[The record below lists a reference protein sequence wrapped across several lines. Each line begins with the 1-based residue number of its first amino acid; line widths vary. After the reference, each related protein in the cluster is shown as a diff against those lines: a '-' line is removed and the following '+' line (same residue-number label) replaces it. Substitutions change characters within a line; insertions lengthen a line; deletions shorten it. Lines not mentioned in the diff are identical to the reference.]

1 MSDFIFSHLKRP
13 CYQNLSN
20 FSGCSLV
27 VCRSDFVL
35 DTSLPKYLAIA
46 EWMKENIYSNDFKS
60 GEKLISENQLCQKF
74 DVSRQ
79 TARQAISTLEQEGM
93 VTRKQGSGTYIN
105 DLAFANKLATH
116 HIGVIT
122 TYLDDHVF
130 PYIISGA
137 EKVLSK
143 KNYNMTLR
151 LTRNKVHNER
161 TQLLSLLEAD
171 IDGLIVEGTKTAL
184 PNPNRDVY
192 QKFYDRNI
200 PVIFINAYYQAMPC
214 NYIINDDVLGAR
226 LATRHLIENGHS
238 KIFGIFKHDDQQGS
252 NRYKGFIDEMY
263 EQGFNMDDRSILWY
277 STESEE
283 EMFSPEQLPALAEK
297 LKKCTAAICYNDQI
311 AMRLIQLFNHT
322 DIDIPMDL
330 SIVSFDNTSVADIAA
345 VPLTSVTH
353 PSKEVGKLA
362 AQSILTMIENP
373 HHRVNHTFVPELV
386 IRESVHAI

>member
-1 MSDFIFSHLKRP
+1 M
-13 CYQNLSN
+13 
-20 FSGCSLV
+20 
-27 VCRSDFVL
+27 L

-46 EWMKENIYSNDFKS
+46 EWMKENIYRNSFKS
-60 GEKLISENQLCQKF
+60 GEKLISENQLCEKF
-74 DVSRQ
+74 AVSRQ
-79 TARQAISTLEQEGM
+79 TARQAISTLEQEGL
-93 VTRKQGSGTYIN
+93 VTRRRGSGTYIN
-105 DLAFANKLATH
+105 DLALANKLASH
-116 HIGVIT
+116 NIGVIT

-161 TQLLSLLEAD
+161 TQLLSLLDAD

-192 QKFYDRNI
+192 QKFYERNI
-200 PVIFINAYYQAMPC
+200 PVIFINAYYQDMPC
-214 NYIINDDVLGAR
+214 NYIVNDDVLGAR
-226 LATRHLIENGHS
+226 LATRHLIENGHT
-238 KIFGIFKHDDQQGS
+238 KIFGIFKHDDQQGN

-263 EQGFNMDDRSILWY
+263 DQEFNIDDRSILWY
-277 STESEE
+277 STESQEE
-283 EMFSPEQLPALAEK
+283 IFSSEQLPALAEK
-297 LKKCTAAICYNDQI
+297 LKKCTAVICYNDQV

-322 DIDIPMDL
+322 DIDIPKDL
-330 SIVSFDNTSVADIAA
+330 SIVSFDNTSAADIAA
-345 VPLTSVTH
+345 VPLTSITH

-373 HHRVNHTFVPELV
+373 HHKVNHTFTPELI
-386 IRESVHAI
+386 IRESVYSFDE